1 MEDSEVQENN
11 NMKNILVTGGA
22 GFVGCHLVERLLE
35 RHDDYMVVVVD
46 DRPIK
51 DYGDKSDRVRHLQHC
66 VTDKRMMTKVFE
78 LYEFSGVFHLAEKPH
93 TEKMEGLSELI
104 RINIMGSMLL
114 ADLCT
119 KYECRL
125 LHSSTNEVYGS
136 LESDKK
142 THTYE
147 TNCYR
152 PTTPYAASKASV
164 DLLLK
169 SYHKTHGTDII
180 IVNSST
186 SYGPGQGEDKFMPKI
201 IASLF
206 SDRPV
211 DVYGT
216 GKNIRDWIYVKDH
229 VESLDLAFHRGTGGQ
244 NYNVGGGMTKDI
256 TNKEL
261 VEKINRSYNSVM
273 GIEDVSVGRLI
284 NYTSD
289 IIGHDHRHSVNYDKS
304 TLRLRWKPNTTLE
317 MGISQTIR
325 YYAKGR

>member
-51 DYGDKSDRVRHLQHC
+51 DYGDKSDRVKHIQHC

-78 LYEFSGVFHLAEKPH
+78 LYEFSGVFHLAENPH
-93 TEKMEGLSELI
+93 TEKMDGLSELI

-136 LESDKK
+136 LDSDKK

-201 IASLF
+201 IESLF

-216 GKNIRDWIYVKDH
+216 GKNIRD
-229 VESLDLAFHRGTGGQ
+229 
-244 NYNVGGGMTKDI
+244 
-256 TNKEL
+256 
-261 VEKINRSYNSVM
+261 
-273 GIEDVSVGRLI
+273 
-284 NYTSD
+284 
-289 IIGHDHRHSVNYDKS
+289 
-304 TLRLRWKPNTTLE
+304 
-317 MGISQTIR
+317 
-325 YYAKGR
+325 